1 MYNYSVRYRSR
12 DTEPLNP
19 WIELPFH
26 DEITLYFNPAQIA
39 LLHLGEILSTAEAEY
54 KATYRKESNM
64 NTPGKFEACENQ
76 ELAEILH
83 NETLESFCTEECGS
97 CQDMGWYGL
106 LEHENRWY
114 ICETDND
121 GFFTYETYET
131 EEEARITWQEIVDSY
146 EAFYNMTEEDA

>member
-1 MYNYSVRYRSR
+1 
-12 DTEPLNP
+12 
-19 WIELPFH
+19 
-26 DEITLYFNPAQIA
+26 
-39 LLHLGEILSTAEAEY
+39 
-54 KATYRKESNM
+54 
-64 NTPGKFEACENQ
+64 
-76 ELAEILH
+76 
-83 NETLESFCTEECGS
+83 
-97 CQDMGWYGL
+97 MGWYGL